1 MSKPKE
7 TVKAFTT
14 RMLALA
20 LMTSLLISLGT
31 PLTYLCFAWKAKQ
44 AETIALAQQIARE
57 TQAIIIS
64 NPDAKQHTLL
74 QLNNLA
80 SFYQQ
85 RPDTKHVKIAANR
98 FTSEALDT
106 PFSPSF
112 FDIIHRVDIFCRGT
126 TQGYIE
132 VTTSTTGIMVST
144 VILTGIFLGLGL
156 LINTL
161 LYRLPVSIV
170 DENEKKMTV
179 LINKLKTTTEEL
191 TKTKHQLEQTTII
204 DCKTG
209 LYNACQSTKRLEEE
223 IAKISLYG
231 GSLAVLMLDIDHFRQ
246 YNDHSG
252 HKGGDEAISTI
263 ALLIKKLIRT
273 NDLIGRFCGDKFIVI
288 LPDIDY
294 NQAIST
300 ADRLR
305 SSIAKHR
312 FPEAEF
318 LPSGKLTV
326 SIGGTMYDGSV
337 SLTPQQIFVQAEHAL
352 RQAKNSGRNKVVIFQ
367 AT

>member
-1 MSKPKE
+1 
-7 TVKAFTT
+7 
-14 RMLALA
+14 MLALA
-20 LMTSLLISLGT
+20 LLTSLLISLGT
-31 PLTYLCFAWKAKQ
+31 PLTYLCFAWKAKK
-44 AETIALAQQIARE
+44 AETISLAQQLARE

-80 SFYQQ
+80 SFYEQQ
-85 RPDTKHVKIAANR
+85 PDIKHVKIAANR
-98 FTSEALDT
+98 FTSETLDT
-106 PFSPSF
+106 PYSPSF
-112 FDIIHRVDIFCRGT
+112 FDIIQRVDIFCRGT

-132 VTTSTTGIMVST
+132 VTMGTTGIIVST

-156 LINTL
+156 LTNTL

-170 DENEKKMTV
+170 DESDKRMAS
-179 LINKLKTTTEEL
+179 LIEKLKATTEEL
-191 TKTKHQLEQTTII
+191 NKTKHLLEQTTII
-204 DCKTG
+204 DSKTG
-209 LYNACQSTKRLEEE
+209 LYNACRSTKRLEEE
-223 IAKISLYG
+223 MAKISLYG
-231 GSLAVLMLDIDHFRQ
+231 GSLALLMLDIDHFRQ

-273 NDLIGRFCGDKFIVI
+273 DDLVGRFCGDKFVVI
-288 LPDIDY
+288 LPDVDH
-294 NQAIST
+294 NQTVAT

-305 SSIAKHR
+305 SSIEKHR
-312 FPEAEF
+312 FPEAEL

-326 SIGGTMYDGSV
+326 SIGGSMYDGSV
-337 SLTPQQIFVQAEHAL
+337 SLTPQQIFVQAEQAL
-352 RQAKNSGRNKVVIFQ
+352 SQAKKLGRNKVVIFQ